1 MSSSFDEMISTPY
14 GLLLQNQNYAL
25 ESVNNMFDKNISD
38 IFVKVCG
45 EICYYLTN
53 EVNFVDVS
61 IAKTLV
67 LYDYETVTKVDDNG
81 KANISLKNI
90 CIEIPE
96 IKYNMIS
103 VTAIEDIITA
113 LQSTGSKMVVNK
125 LVNDFKINFKK
136 QVIDT
141 LRVESTKIK
150 GTPLNNFINDSIAK
164 IAKHLNFT
172 DKSDFTNNIV
182 LVVTPGVYS
191 ALKETSFSDIDNILI
206 DSWYDKE
213 YCLVTGY
220 NKKPGV
226 CSILGNTGPIK
237 VYAYQSLTLGECLD
251 PNTGHKSVLI
261 SNKIRLTVNDD
272 ISKIAFAMQM

>member
-1 MSSSFDEMISTPY
+1 MSYSKDEMSSTPY
-14 GLLLQNQNYAL
+14 GLLLQNQTYAL
-25 ESVNNMFDKNISD
+25 ESANNMFGEKITD
-38 IFVKVCG
+38 IFIKVG
-45 EICYYLTN
+45 DEICYYLTN

-61 IAKTLV
+61 IAKTPV
-67 LYDYETVTKVDDNG
+67 LYDYETVTKVDEDG
-81 KANISLKNI
+81 KANISLKSI
-90 CIEIPE
+90 GIEIPE
-96 IKYNMIS
+96 LKYNKIS

-113 LQSTGSKMVVNK
+113 LQSTGSKMVANK

-141 LRVESTKIK
+141 LRVKSTKVK

-237 VYAYQSLTLGECLD
+237 VYAYQPLTLGECLD
-251 PNTGHKSVLI
+251 PNTGRKTVVI
-261 SNKIRLTVNDD
+261 SDKIRLAVNDD
-272 ISKIAFAMQM
+272 ISKITFAMQM